1 MPLNVL
7 HSSRSISMLPPWPKI
22 FHGRESELQDVVKIL
37 IQNSA
42 RVAILGTGGMGK
54 TSLAAAA
61 IHNPQVETKYSCQYF
76 VPCHSTPTC
85 NELVSAIAIHIGVE
99 KGSQLSR
106 KVVAYFA
113 HAPPSLLI
121 LDNFETPWESTSSQS

>member
-7 HSSRSISMLPPWPKI
+7 HSSRSISMLPPHPKI

-42 RVAILGTGGMGK
+42 WIAILGTGGMGK

-61 IHNPQVETKYSCQYF
+61 IHNPQVEAKYCHQYF
-76 VPCHSTPTC
+76 VPCHSTPSC
-85 NELVSAIAIHIGVE
+85 VELVAAIATHIGLQ
-99 KGSQLSR
+99 KG
-106 KVVAYFA
+106 
-113 HAPPSLLI
+113 
-121 LDNFETPWESTSSQS
+121 